1 MPRSAL
7 LARFQKLLSKREK
20 GLSLIEL
27 VVVVAV
33 LTALSA
39 IAIPNFKSFLLKS
52 RQAAASTYVDF
63 ILKSANIF
71 LIEEGRWPI
80 TWQEIYKYGGPQGLN
95 NSYVPVCNLGHPC
108 NGTQRIIMNDHYQV
122 TFYISSGS
130 IPNYPNDL
138 TGNMFGISAGRVDH
152 TGPSRENLSVMG
164 CATKNRGSRMYLFN
178 EGVYWGGH
186 PWFGEIYDNNNQRL
200 NLCG

>member
-1 MPRSAL
+1 MRHKFFKKFF
-7 LARFQKLLSKREK
+7 RKGEK
-20 GLSLIEL
+20 GFSLIEL

-33 LTALSA
+33 LAALSA

-63 ILKSANIF
+63 ILKSSNIF
-71 LIEEGRWPI
+71 LVNEGRWPN
-80 TWQEIYKYGGPQGLN
+80 TWEEIYKYAGPQGLN
-95 NSYVPVCNLGHPC
+95 NSNVPVCNLGHPC
-108 NGTQRIIMNDHYQV
+108 NGTQRIIMSDHYQV

-130 IPNYPNDL
+130 IPNYPNDPA
-138 TGNMFGISAGRVDH
+138 GNMLGISAGRVDH

-186 PWFGEIYDNNNQRL
+186 PWFGDIYDNNNQRL